1 MRGVFVMRMSLW
13 LFVLV
18 IPLSWLSRS
27 GWADIYAYTAETGA
41 ISLSN
46 VPTDERFTVLI
57 KALPEAVERPET
69 PVAAL
74 AKPVP
79 TVAGVQPYAPMVDK
93 IARVHGLDSAL
104 LHAVIAVESRY
115 NPNAVS
121 RAGASGLMQ
130 LMPATARH
138 YGVTDLFD
146 PEQNMHGGARY
157 LSYLLEKFDSD
168 TSLALAAY
176 NAGETAV
183 FKYGNRI
190 PPYRETTDYVQRVL
204 AKYRTYRAEL

>member
-1 MRGVFVMRMSLW
+1 MRWSIW

-18 IPLSWLSRS
+18 FPLSWLSRS
-27 GWADIYAYTAETGA
+27 GWADIYAYTAENGA
-41 ISLSN
+41 VTFSN
-46 VPTDERFTVLI
+46 VPTDSGFTVLI
-57 KALPEAVERPET
+57 AAPAEAPVAVEPAATGE
-69 PVAAL
+69 PVNRAL
-74 AKPVP
+74 ALK
-79 TVAGVQPYAPMVDK
+79 PYAPMVAR
-93 IARVHGLDSAL
+93 IARDYGLDSAL

-121 RAGASGLMQ
+121 SAGAAGLMQ
-130 LMPATARH
+130 LMPATAKH
-138 YGVTDLFD
+138 FGVADRFD

-183 FKYGNRI
+183 FKYGRRI
-190 PPYRETTDYVQRVL
+190 PPYRETTDYVKRVL
-204 AKYRTYRAEL
+204 EKYQTYRAEL